1 VRIHPLDLAVLV
13 VYLVGVAA
21 WGAWLGRG
29 QKGGRD
35 YFLGGR
41 ELPWGAVMLSV
52 IATETSTLTFLSIP
66 GVAYLG
72 TFVFLQLAL
81 GYIVGRAIVAWV
93 LLPAYYRGELVT
105 AYQLLEARFGR
116 PTRRFTSAI
125 FMVTRL
131 LADGVRLFA
140 TALPLALLTGLPMPV
155 SILVIGVAT
164 AIYTYVGGIRAV
176 VWVDAM
182 QTILYLAG
190 AVAAFVALGLLVP
203 GGWGGIMAS
212 ASDAGKLVVIDP
224 ALDFS
229 LPYTLWAGVLGGAF
243 LSMASHGTDQIIVQR
258 VLTCRDLAGSRKAMV
273 ASGFGVLLQF
283 ATFLTIGVGLWAYYQ
298 GRVFERSD
306 EVFARFI
313 IDALP
318 PGVTGLLVAG
328 IFAAAM
334 STLSSS
340 INSLASATTYDFWA
354 PAMGVGSG
362 AASPAGAG
370 AASPGDAGA
379 ASSAGRGA
387 ASTNAAGATDAEDAR
402 MLRVG
407 RAFSSLW
414 TVLLIGAAIVFIPLS
429 RAAAAVEV
437 ALGIASLVYGGLL
450 GGFALAVL
458 SKRARQP
465 HAIGGIACG
474 VAATTAV
481 WLFARAEVAWPWYV
495 PIGTLVTL
503 GVGWTL
509 ARLSGPPAR

>member
-116 PTRRFTSAI
+116 PTRRFTSGI

-140 TALPLALLTGLPMPV
+140 TALPLALLTGLPLPV

-190 AVAAFVALGLLVP
+190 AVAAFVALGLLMP

-283 ATFLTIGVGLWAYYQ
+283 AVFLTIGVGLWAYYQ
-298 GRVFERSD
+298 GRAFERSD

-354 PAMGVGSG
+354 PAVGAGSG
-362 AASPAGAG
+362 AAGGAAGPAGGG
-370 AASPGDAGA
+370 ADADD
-379 ASSAGRGA
+379 
-387 ASTNAAGATDAEDAR
+387 TR

-407 RAFSSLW
+407 RAFSALW
-414 TVLLIGAAIVFIPLS
+414 TVLLIAAAVVFIPLS
-429 RAAAAVEV
+429 REAAAVEV

-450 GGFALAVL
+450 GGFALAIL
-458 SKRARQP
+458 SRRARQP
-465 HAIGGIACG
+465 HAIVAIGFG
-474 VAATTAV
+474 VAANVAV
-481 WLFARAEVAWPWYV
+481 WLFAREQVAWTWYV
-495 PIGTLVTL
+495 PIGTLVTFA
-503 GVGWTL
+503 VGWTL
-509 ARLSGPPAR
+509 ARLSGPPGR